1 MSPIRPTAPDRGIL
15 RNALARPGNG
25 VGRRAV
31 LAAGAIVPI
40 TLTFLGPS
48 SVRAQQKW
56 PSKPIRVLS
65 GGAPGGGSDIFVRI
79 LEARLH
85 ERLGQPLWIDNKPGA
100 GGMVAAEIA
109 ARAAP
114 DGHTFFVSN
123 LATNAIGVSLY
134 RRVPF
139 DPATDLPGV
148 ARISTL
154 TNVLVVR
161 ADSGIGNVT
170 ELVAFVRANPA
181 KAYFASAGPGTSSHL
196 SALLFAQRT
205 GLTVTHVP
213 YRGTAGALA
222 ALLAG
227 EVLFCLDNLPV
238 YAQHAK
244 TGTLR
249 LLAVSQADRIGSLP
263 EVPTLQQS
271 GVEGFDVSTWYGL
284 SAATGTP
291 RPIID
296 RMSAEIVAALHDA
309 DIARRIRDVGAE
321 PAPLGP
327 ADYDAFVR
335 SEIEKWR
342 PIVRASGATVD

>member
-1 MSPIRPTAPDRGIL
+1 MTRDLLTL
-15 RNALARPGNG
+15 R
-25 VGRRAV
+25 RRTV
-31 LAAGAIVPI
+31 LGAAAGVP
-40 TLTFLGPS
+40 LASLGVAAPA
-48 SVRAQQKW
+48 RAQQKW

-161 ADSGIGNVT
+161 ADSGIANVAD
-170 ELVAFVRANPA
+170 LIAFVRANPT

-249 LLAVSQADRIGSLP
+249 LLAVSQAGRLESLP
-263 EVPTLQQS
+263 EVPTLQQA
-271 GVEGFDVSTWYGL
+271 GVEDFDVSTWYGL
-284 SAATGTP
+284 SAATGTL

-296 RMSAEIVAALHDA
+296 RMSAEIVAALRDPE
-309 DIARRIRDVGAE
+309 IARRIRDVGAE

-335 SEIEKWR
+335 SEIGKWR
-342 PIVRASGATVD
+342 PIVRASGASVD